1 MRQMI
6 NLINSIG
13 KMNNQIKIKQIKN
26 YNNKNRVS
34 KNKNSNN

>member
-1 MRQMI
+1 MI

-13 KMNNQIKIKQIKN
+13 KMNNQMKIKWIKN
-26 YNNKNRVS
+26 SNNKNRVS